1 MLSLSMMPTVGSW
14 QDRTERRGGEVAQDL
29 RREGEEAKLITN
41 FEAAAPSTYFAE
53 LYQKDQLYGG
63 HVIMLGAD
71 PESKCAVKLLTFIPS
86 RMLFIYQNTL
96 HLCTPHAHFTNI

>member
-1 MLSLSMMPTVGSW
+1 M
-14 QDRTERRGGEVAQDL
+14 

-71 PESKCAVKLLTFIPS
+71 PESKCAVSLLTSFRYECRS
-86 RMLFIYQNTL
+86 
-96 HLCTPHAHFTNI
+96 HAKVYFA